1 VTQPQTLTAEYW
13 VNSFSVVESDI
24 EQINNHF
31 LEVGKPQTAQQLVEV
46 IFGYRVQEETDRIS
60 KLMEGRTIYQPK
72 NNHEIGDKL
81 LFPALQF
88 AHGIVKSKREGYDPR
103 FGQYD
108 VISVK
113 IKNKNREFASSLDGD
128 HTLNFENGSS
138 YDPLAEID
146 LRLLNETYGDAVTG
160 ALTDALLE
168 REEFVR
174 LVDLW
179 FVKDLMADVNVGHLH
194 LTEAVLEVNDGGPL
208 PTEEIFVHLDLD
220 KGLDPEVRVFSLNYA
235 LNEDTRFDEVGI
247 PGKVAWFLKSMEPA
261 GVQKVPERLQYE
273 PISYD
278 RALLSPQLLMLEREL
293 DDEWSDID
301 AADVPQPTILSL
313 TYPHRWA
320 GTLPLSSRVRPL
332 LPPGAS
338 PRQRIILYDEH
349 TETEIPAWVVQEK
362 RYITSL
368 QHWYE
373 ENNIPVGGFI
383 TLKPGPEPGIVLLGY
398 DRRRPKR
405 EWVRLAKVI
414 DTQLSFELE
423 RRRVGCGYDDLLIVG
438 TDVIAAVDALARK
451 VQKNQWSIGSILVH
465 IFPALS
471 KLNPQKTVH
480 TKTLYSAINMLRRV
494 PPGPLFAELI
504 KHPAFRPVGDHYWQF
519 DRSRSR

>member
-1 VTQPQTLTAEYW
+1 
-13 VNSFSVVESDI
+13 
-24 EQINNHF
+24 
-31 LEVGKPQTAQQLVEV
+31 
-46 IFGYRVQEETDRIS
+46 
-60 KLMEGRTIYQPK
+60 
-72 NNHEIGDKL
+72 
-81 LFPALQF
+81 
-88 AHGIVKSKREGYDPR
+88 
-103 FGQYD
+103 
-108 VISVK
+108 
-113 IKNKNREFASSLDGD
+113 
-128 HTLNFENGSS
+128 
-138 YDPLAEID
+138 
-146 LRLLNETYGDAVTG
+146 
-160 ALTDALLE
+160 
-168 REEFVR
+168 
-174 LVDLW
+174 
-179 FVKDLMADVNVGHLH
+179 
-194 LTEAVLEVNDGGPL
+194 
-208 PTEEIFVHLDLD
+208 
-220 KGLDPEVRVFSLNYA
+220 
-235 LNEDTRFDEVGI
+235 
-247 PGKVAWFLKSMEPA
+247 
-261 GVQKVPERLQYE
+261 
-273 PISYD
+273 
-278 RALLSPQLLMLEREL
+278 MLEREL